1 MESSIPHLREVLVF
15 LAAAGVLVPFF
26 QRFKISPVL
35 GFLLAGLLLGPY
47 GAGLLA
53 KLWPPIGAIV
63 ITESKGVHALAEIG
77 IVFLLFMI
85 GLELSF
91 ERLNSM
97 RKKVFG
103 FGSLQVIIS
112 ALIIGT
118 IAYFFGNK
126 PETAMLLG
134 LGFALSSTAIVM
146 QILSENRRMGSVVGR
161 NSFAILLFQD
171 LSVILLLFILGF
183 AALDLRGGLVDAS
196 ALSHLGKALWSAAT
210 AVIGIIIIGRLVLRP
225 VFNMVG
231 KSRNKELFMAATL
244 LSVFSI
250 SAGAEAVGLSMAL
263 GAFLAGLLLA
273 ETEYRHSVELTIEP
287 FKGLLMG
294 LFFMSVGMGV
304 DLRAVLAEP
313 FWIPASVIGLFAI
326 KAGVIYA
333 LARLF
338 KITKGRAIELGLL
351 LGQAGEFA
359 FVLLALAT
367 KKDLMSADVA
377 QFMLIVT
384 SLSMMATPLVAKV
397 AYRMRLAIDGPDQSV
412 YGPDAAM
419 ADAMDNHVVLA
430 GYGRMGHVLGDI
442 LEQQQIPAVA
452 IDYEPEKFSDNR
464 IPILKGDAT
473 LPDALQKAGLTRALA
488 VCVLIDKTEE
498 AMKVVEAVKSIA
510 PKLPIVARARDAA
523 HAAELYKLGA
533 TATIP
538 DVIEG
543 SLHVAHELLTH
554 IGLPAATATRAVEIQ
569 RAREA
574 QEIQQVLKQGLS
586 SKN

>member
-1 MESSIPHLREVLVF
+1 MEHTIPHLREVLVF
-15 LAAAGVLVPFF
+15 LAAAGILVPLF

-47 GAGLLA
+47 GIGLLA
-53 KLWPPIGAIV
+53 QIFPVASAVV
-63 ITESKGVHALAEIG
+63 ITETEGVRVLAEIG

-91 ERLNSM
+91 ERLNTM
-97 RKKVFG
+97 RRKVFG
-103 FGSLQVIIS
+103 FGGLQVGITAAVIG
-112 ALIIGT
+112 LI
-118 IAYFFGNK
+118 AWAFGNK

-134 LGFALSSTAIVM
+134 LGFALSSTAIVVQM
-146 QILSENRRMGSVVGR
+146 LLENRRMGSVVGR
-161 NSFAILLFQD
+161 NSFAILIFQD

-183 AALDLRGGLVDAS
+183 AALDLKEGLTSPS
-196 ALSHLGKALWSAAT
+196 AFAYLGKAVWSAVT
-210 AVIGIIIIGRLVLRP
+210 AVIGIVIVGRLVLRP

-231 KSRNKELFMAATL
+231 KSRNRELFMAATL
-244 LSVFSI
+244 LSVLGI
-250 SAGAEAVGLSMAL
+250 AAGAQTAGLSMGL

-273 ETEYRHSVELTIEP
+273 ETEYRHDIEMTIEP

-304 DLRAVLAEP
+304 DLRAVVADP

-326 KAGVIYA
+326 KGAIIYV

-359 FVLLALAT
+359 FVLLAMAT
-367 KKDLMSADVA
+367 SMNLMSQEVA

-384 SLSMMATPLVAKV
+384 SLSMMLTPLVAKL
-397 AYRMRLAIDGPDQSV
+397 AYRVRLAIDGPDQSV

-419 ADAMDNHVVLA
+419 ADAMDSHVVLA

-452 IDYEPEKFSDNR
+452 IDFEPEKFTDNR

-473 LPDALQKAGLTRALA
+473 MPEALQKAGLTRAIA
-488 VCVLIDKTEE
+488 VAVLIDKTEE
-498 AMKVVEAVKSIA
+498 AMKVVEAVKAIA

-523 HAAELYKLGA
+523 HAAELFKLGA

-538 DVIEG
+538 DVVEG

-554 IGLPAATATRAVEIQ
+554 IGLPDASATRAVELQ
-569 RAREA
+569 RTREAREI
-574 QEIQQVLKQGLS
+574 QEFLKS
-586 SKN
+586 IS